1 MDIDPFAATTAA
13 VTQLLVRHGDL
24 LVPVGLNLARGL
36 AVVMLAWYGIL
47 RALGSADGHGGIG
60 IAPLVQLLWLIALT
74 LTMLQFYRQ
83 PLPGVG
89 SSVSQIIT
97 DQPLFLARQI
107 EVSQVQML
115 SDRLAE
121 TFTNLERPWA
131 FNALHVAGYLLVSLA
146 VTAAR
151 VALLAVTAFG
161 IVATGVAA
169 LLGPV
174 FIPFLI
180 VPALDW
186 LFWGWLKSLVQYAF
200 YQVVAQAF
208 AYVFGTVLINF
219 LDAFPPPY
227 TIDRILVGGFHLVF
241 LLLAFTYGM
250 LQVPSLTNS
259 LFSGRSGEG
268 ALPSLRSHHAS
279 HDKIAS

>member
-24 LVPVGLNLARGL
+24 LVPLGLHLAHGL
-36 AVVMLAWYGIL
+36 AIIMLAWYGIQ
-47 RALGSADGHGGIG
+47 RALTSSDGEPRLGM
-60 IAPLVQLLWLIALT
+60 ASLVQLLWLIAIA
-74 LTMLQFYRQ
+74 LTMLRYYRL
-83 PLPGVG
+83 PMPGVG
-89 SSVSQIIT
+89 ASVSQVIT
-97 DQPLFLARQI
+97 DQPLYLAHVI
-107 EVSQVQML
+107 ETTQVQML
-115 SDRLAE
+115 SERLAAL
-121 TFTNLERPWA
+121 FSDLERPLTL
-131 FNALHVAGYLLVSLA
+131 NAVHFAGYLLVSLA
-146 VTAAR
+146 ITAAR

-161 IVATGVAA
+161 LVATGVAA

-186 LFWGWLKSLVQYAF
+186 LFWGWLKSLIQYAF

-219 LDAFPPPY
+219 LDVFPPPY

-259 LFSGRSGEG
+259 LFSGRSGEA
-268 ALPSLRSHHAS
+268 ALPRRLG
-279 HDKIAS
+279 